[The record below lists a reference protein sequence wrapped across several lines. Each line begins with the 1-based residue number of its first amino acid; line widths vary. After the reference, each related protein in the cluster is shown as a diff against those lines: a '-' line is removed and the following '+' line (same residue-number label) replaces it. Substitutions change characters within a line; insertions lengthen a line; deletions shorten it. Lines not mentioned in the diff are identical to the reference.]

1 MSEPVLSL
9 RGVER
14 IYVTEAGS
22 LPVLKGVDLDVF
34 PGEIVGLIGP
44 SGSGKSSLIAVA
56 AEGSVSVTASSF
68 SGVVSVATS
77 YIGNADHVERASRRP
92 T

>member
-1 MSEPVLSL
+1 MSGFSPDH
-9 RGVER
+9 
-14 IYVTEAGS
+14 AGAEVRVS
-22 LPVLKGVDLDVF
+22 PNF
-34 PGEIVGLIGP
+34 GP
-44 SGSGKSSLIAVA
+44 RLAVSNPDMIILHYTGMATGPA